1 MDHQRQTPSGLP
13 VDEPDGG
20 TRNIADYGGDPD
32 FITITGGSAGAHL
45 AALAALSAND
55 PALQPGFESA
65 DTAVQAAAPYYG
77 VYDLTNAENMHE
89 MMMPFLEHF
98 VMRSRYVDNPGLFKA
113 ASPISYV
120 HSEAPPFFV
129 LHGEKDPMVPSAQ
142 SRAFSAAL
150 RDAGAA
156 TVSYAELP
164 NAHHAFDLA
173 ATVRSRMVAEAVSD
187 FLGVIY
193 GRRMGARKGSLALSS
208 PPAS

>member
-1 MDHQRQTPSGLP
+1 
-13 VDEPDGG
+13 
-20 TRNIADYGGDPD
+20 
-32 FITITGGSAGAHL
+32 AGAHL

>member
-1 MDHQRQTPSGLP
+1 M
-13 VDEPDGG
+13 
-20 TRNIADYGGDPD
+20 
-32 FITITGGSAGAHL
+32 
-45 AALAALSAND
+45 AALSAND

-65 DTAVQAAAPYYG
+65 DTAVQAAA
-77 VYDLTNAENMHE
+77 
-89 MMMPFLEHF
+89 
-98 VMRSRYVDNPGLFKA
+98 
-113 ASPISYV
+113 